1 MRYRDQPTV
10 EVETKVSAPPEQVW
24 AAVTDI
30 RLPVDLPGELQD
42 AQWLDGA
49 DGPVVGARFVG
60 RNEIENVGKT
70 ETVCTVVDV
79 EPGRRWVWSVNAGA
93 GSGASGPNET
103 GDLEPWAQWG
113 FEVDPSREGSVVR
126 QFARIGLAPSPLKAA
141 IDANPELEGR
151 IIARRLAGFR
161 DAMTANLEEVRRRCE
176 DG

>member
-10 EVETKVSAPPEQVW
+10 EVETKVAAPPERVW
-24 AAVTDI
+24 DVVTDI
-30 RLPVDLPGELQD
+30 RLPVDLPGELYD

-49 DGPVVGARFVG
+49 DGPAVGERFVG

-79 EPGRRWVWSVNAGA
+79 EPGRRWVWSVNAG
-93 GSGASGPNET
+93 
-103 GDLEPWAQWG
+103 DLEPWAQWG
-113 FEVDPSREGSVVR
+113 FEVDPSRDGAVVR
-126 QFARIGLAPSPLKAA
+126 QFARIGLAPSPLLSA
-141 IDANPELEGR
+141 IEANPDLEGR

-161 DAMTANLEEVRRRCE
+161 EAMVANLEEVRRRCE